1 LKEKNLATEAPREN
15 VSNGFKHERRT
26 SKLRKRTL
34 KKETNKLEGQ
44 QFTDFRRSW
53 GSPSGQNAAARHVGE
68 KDRGGKPKPHFIEG
82 VIGHPV
88 LERQLERQDDT
99 VQDDQKHHEK
109 VPGHLARPVGIQ
121 NALQKASVLQVAIYV
136 LKMEGTNCNTLV
148 IQKTLE
154 GSLPKIII

>member
-1 LKEKNLATEAPREN
+1 MFAGAGGLPLIK
-15 VSNGFKHERRT
+15 
-26 SKLRKRTL
+26 
-34 KKETNKLEGQ
+34 
-44 QFTDFRRSW
+44 
-53 GSPSGQNAAARHVGE
+53 NAAARHVGE
-68 KDRGGKPKPHFIEG
+68 EDRGGKPKPHFIEG

-121 NALQKASVLQVAIYV
+121 NAWQKALVLQVAVYV

-148 IQKTLE
+148 IQKTL
-154 GSLPKIII
+154 SRVASQK